1 MNERIVA
8 STKVG
13 ELLRVVRDSHEDCNN
28 MNVATAWSKLAKV
41 AGKGEGQRRTRSS
54 NYIVSNTVQLLRLE
68 TPHVAGKMKPRE
80 VVMSMLWGIAQNE
93 NRFETDQDAP
103 HQKTNLLKLLHPP
116 TMHGLLRQKRMRCV
130 GHTLRRADE
139 QRPLK
144 GGFEKR
150 VGTKFKTMDKVP
162 VGRHEGAQHQ
172 EHKSSGRHFQRKG
185 NYSVQEVACAYTQN

>member
-80 VVMSMLWGIAQNE
+80 VVSMLWGIAQNE

-103 HQKTNLLKLLHPP
+103 HQEDEFTETAASTNDARATPAKTDAL
-116 TMHGLLRQKRMRCV
+116 C
-130 GHTLRRADE
+130 
-139 QRPLK
+139 RP
-144 GGFEKR
+144 
-150 VGTKFKTMDKVP
+150 
-162 VGRHEGAQHQ
+162 HSAA
-172 EHKSSGRHFQRKG
+172 S
-185 NYSVQEVACAYTQN
+185 